1 MFMGDFCH
9 QNTQNLVLRDYCERK
24 NYKYLL
30 SFTEYGI
37 INSYLMLQ
45 ECIDLI
51 PEVNGII
58 CYSLFMLPENQVE
71 RRNFLNSVLDKGGEI
86 HFALEGLKI
95 STCSELERIECIWL
109 IRQTMENSLTTI
121 YDK

>member
-1 MFMGDFCH
+1 MGDFCH

-37 INSYLMLQ
+37 IDSYLMFQ

-51 PEVNGII
+51 PGVNGIV

-71 RRNFLNSVLDKGGEI
+71 RRNFLNTVLDKGGEI

-109 IRQTMENSLTTI
+109 IRQTMENCITTI